1 MELFEYYGIWFFK
14 QGTEARASESEHLR
28 SLTFLGVLEKLSSE
42 ARSDYKSMKRSSEYK
57 SIQL

>member
-1 MELFEYYGIWFFK
+1 MASGSLNK
-14 QGTEARASESEHLR
+14 GTEDRAPESEHSR

>member
-1 MELFEYYGIWFFK
+1 MASGSLNK
-14 QGTEARASESEHLR
+14 GTEDRAPESEHSR

-42 ARSDYKSMKRSSEYK
+42 ARSDYKSMKMSSEYK